1 MSRYR
6 PAPNARDRAE
16 AAVREL
22 RSVGT
27 VLWALTIIFAVAFLT
42 AIGLGLA
49 GTDLPEHVFAAL
61 FGGLVSVAWFAA
73 MARGLGALVEVS
85 LPPESG
91 SWRANEK
98 GPGALRG
105 PRRSLLRDLSLE

>member
-1 MSRYR
+1 M
-6 PAPNARDRAE
+6 
-16 AAVREL
+16 
-22 RSVGT
+22 GT

-91 SWRANEK
+91 S
-98 GPGALRG
+98 
-105 PRRSLLRDLSLE
+105 